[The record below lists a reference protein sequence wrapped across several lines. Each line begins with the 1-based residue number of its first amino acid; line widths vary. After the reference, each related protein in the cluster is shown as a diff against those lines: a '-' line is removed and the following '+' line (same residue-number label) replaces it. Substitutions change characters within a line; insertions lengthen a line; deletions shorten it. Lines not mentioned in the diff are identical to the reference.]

1 MGVCVLPENFKEN
14 IKENFK
20 ELDFDY
26 DYKKAEKEKS
36 LKQKEVLNKYMQNQ
50 QIITVNEF
58 KLEKIRQK
66 KLLKKKTLDKKLHI
80 INSDSILLLSSN
92 KKLLAK
98 TETNNQSESRLF
110 LSATIKSK
118 KYDII
123 NYPKD
128 VLELINKIRKSPK
141 SFIKDIEY
149 AITFIKKY
157 KNRLVYSGNIRV
169 YLNKGETMFKE
180 AINYLKNTN
189 PMNNLIL
196 NEDISIEL
204 PTEKEFNND
213 FNYFK
218 NRILK
223 ERKMKN
229 IERYYREAIKDP
241 YTGVLMMIVDDTDK
255 NQGEKRK
262 TILDPNLNKVG
273 IKCKF
278 YGNKFLAYLTFG
290 K

>member
-1 MGVCVLPENFKEN
+1 MGVCIFPEK
-14 IKENFK
+14 FK
-20 ELDFDY
+20 ELSFNY
-26 DYKKAEKEKS
+26 DYKKDEEEKSLREKEK
-36 LKQKEVLNKYMQNQ
+36 LNKNLQSQ
-50 QIITVNEF
+50 RIVTVNEF
-58 KLEKIRQK
+58 KLEKIKQK
-66 KLLKKKTLDKKLHI
+66 KLLKKKTIDKKLHI
-80 INSDSILLLSSN
+80 INSESILLLSST
-92 KKLLAK
+92 KKLFAK
-98 TETNNQSESRLF
+98 TETNNLSESRLF

-128 VLELINKIRKSPK
+128 LLCLINKIRKAPK

-149 AITFIKKY
+149 AITFIQKY
-157 KNRLVYSGNIRV
+157 KNRLVYSGNVRV
-169 YLNKGETMFKE
+169 YLNKGEKIFKE
-180 AINYLKNTN
+180 AINCLKNTA
-189 PMNNLIL
+189 PMNNLVL
-196 NEDISIEL
+196 NEDISIDL
-204 PTEKEFNND
+204 PNEKEFNNNY
-213 FNYFK
+213 NYFK
-218 NRILK
+218 NKILT
-223 ERKMKN
+223 ERKIKK

-273 IKCKF
+273 IKCRF

>member
-1 MGVCVLPENFKEN
+1 MGVCVLPENFKEK

-20 ELDFDY
+20 ELNLDY

-149 AITFIKKY
+149 A
-157 KNRLVYSGNIRV
+157 
-169 YLNKGETMFKE
+169 
-180 AINYLKNTN
+180 
-189 PMNNLIL
+189 MNNLIL

-273 IKCKF
+273 IKCRF

>member
-20 ELDFDY
+20 ELLDY

-180 AINYLKNTN
+180 AINYLKPEYSVVTN
-189 PMNNLIL
+189 DRGTASTAINRVKKSN
-196 NEDISIEL
+196 S
-204 PTEKEFNND
+204 
-213 FNYFK
+213 NYV
-218 NRILK
+218 RT
-223 ERKMKN
+223 
-229 IERYYREAIKDP
+229 YYTPEG
-241 YTGVLMMIVDDTDK
+241 TVTMMI
-255 NQGEKRK
+255 
-262 TILDPNLNKVG
+262 DPSGN
-273 IKCKF
+273 IKF
-278 YGNKFLAYLTFG
+278 YQ
-290 K
+290 